1 MHGLNATRCP
11 LWYADSVPLRW
22 IQSYTGP
29 GCIHM
34 DKEAHNNNDVKVNPF
49 LQRVWESD
57 YDEEARRL
65 GPDWKNKFVELSRVP
80 TLGSP
85 TG

>member
-1 MHGLNATRCP
+1 
-11 LWYADSVPLRW
+11 
-22 IQSYTGP
+22 
-29 GCIHM
+29 M